1 MPRGVV
7 GAGGAGFP
15 TYAKLSDKADTVI
28 LNCAECEPLLKL
40 HRQLLEEYTYEIL
53 SALSEIV
60 RVCGAKQ
67 GVIAV
72 KSHYKETLVALR
84 GEISDFPALSI
95 HTLDSVY
102 PAGDEIILIKDV
114 TGRTVAPGSLP
125 ITEGVIVCNV
135 ESVYNVSRAL
145 NGQPV
150 TDKYVT
156 VAGEVRSPVTLLV
169 PIGTKISQLIS
180 AAGGVTTDTPEYI
193 SGGPMMGKI
202 VSPTDTVTKTTNAI
216 LVLPSD
222 HSVILHKKQN
232 FKINIRRTMSVCCQ
246 CRTCTELCSRHVAG
260 YPVEPHAVMRLLSNG
275 GRGDMSVVAGSMFC
289 SGCGLCEAYSCPQ
302 GLSPRAVIAEMKE
315 TARVN
320 GIKPPVGIKPDLNV
334 KDAAFKRVSVERLT
348 SRLGL
353 TKYDVPAPINEVFST
368 GAVKIP
374 LLQHIG
380 APAIACVAEGDE
392 VRKGD
397 VIAKGA
403 FVICES
409 GDEDI
414 FKGNEELRARFEIQ
428 KQARYSISYV
438 TVLRPKEA

>member
-1 MPRGVV
+1 MKDLLRSMGIV

-53 SALSEIV
+53 TALSEIV

-67 GVIAV
+67 GVVAV
-72 KSHYKETLVALR
+72 KSHYKETIAALD
-84 GEISDFPALSI
+84 GEISDFPALRV

-114 TGRTVAPGSLP
+114 TGRTVAPGELP

-145 NGQPV
+145 AGKPV

-156 VAGEVRSPVTLLV
+156 VAGEVKSPVTLLV

-180 AAGGVTTDTPEYI
+180 AAGGVTTEAPEYI
-193 SGGPMMGKI
+193 SGGPMMGRI

-216 LVLPSD
+216 LVLPAD
-222 HSVILHKKQN
+222 HSVILNKKRN

-260 YPVEPHAVMRLLSNG
+260 YPVEPHAVMRLLSSG
-275 GRGDMSVVAGSMFC
+275 GRGDQSVVAGSMFC

-302 GLSPRAVIAEMKE
+302 GLSPRAVIAEMKA
-315 TARVN
+315 TAKAN
-320 GIKPPVGIKPDLNV
+320 GIPLPKGIKPDLDV
-334 KDAAFKRVSVERLT
+334 KDAEFKKVSVERLT
-348 SRLGL
+348 ARLGL
-353 TKYDVPAPINEVFST
+353 TKYNVPAPINEDFST

-380 APAIACVAEGDE
+380 APAIACVSEGDT
-392 VRKGD
+392 VKRGD
-397 VIAKGA
+397 VIAKVKDGA
-403 FVICES
+403 LGADVHASIDGKITTVNERFIRITKS
-409 GDEDI
+409 P
-414 FKGNEELRARFEIQ
+414 KGI
-428 KQARYSISYV
+428 
-438 TVLRPKEA
+438 